1 MPFVSKANGNPVLA
15 ERPELLDKPVIKFT
29 LTLAREKGLDGFA
42 ASHELG
48 SVAPPAVYRVC
59 ERHAGRIAR
68 VPCTIFAFRA
78 LIKGPH
84 LQVLAAGT
92 VATRPCGF
100 SAGAAADS
108 SSSNARALS
117 AITHSA
123 PASSMTSFN
132 TSRPAPDRYGNP
144 CWASP

>member
-68 VPCTIFAFRA
+68 VPCIFGESGFLYRRFQR
-78 LIKGPH
+78 KG
-84 LQVLAAGT
+84 G
-92 VATRPCGF
+92 VAENESFG
-100 SAGAAADS
+100 
-108 SSSNARALS
+108 LS
-117 AITHSA
+117 
-123 PASSMTSFN
+123 
-132 TSRPAPDRYGNP
+132 
-144 CWASP
+144 